1 MSGYLV
7 DTNVVS
13 ELVKRSPHPAVVNFL
28 SAQNDL
34 WLSAIVVEEL
44 ELGVR
49 LLPEGRRQDELKGW
63 LSKIMEDFGQR
74 VLPVGTPEAV
84 WAATLQ
90 ARAHREG
97 RVLELADALIAGTA
111 MTNNLSV
118 ATRNVVDF
126 DYLGVGVINPWE
138 TP

>member
-1 MSGYLV
+1 MSSYLV

-34 WLSAIVVEEL
+34 WLSVIVVEEL

-49 LLPEGRRQDELKGW
+49 LLPEGRRQDGLKGW
-63 LSKIMEDFGQR
+63 LSKMMEDFDQR

-126 DYLGVGVINPWE
+126 DSLGVGVINPWE

>member
-1 MSGYLV
+1 M
-7 DTNVVS
+7 
-13 ELVKRSPHPAVVNFL
+13 
-28 SAQNDL
+28 
-34 WLSAIVVEEL
+34 
-44 ELGVR
+44 R
-49 LLPEGRRQDELKGW
+49 LLPEGRRQDGLKGW
-63 LSKIMEDFGQR
+63 LSKIMEDFDQR
-74 VLPVGTPEAV
+74 VLPVETPEAV

-111 MTNNLSV
+111 MTKNLSV

>member
-49 LLPEGRRQDELKGW
+49 LLPEGRRRDGLKDW
-63 LSKIMEDFGQR
+63 LSKIMEDFDR
-74 VLPVGTPEAV
+74 RILPVETPEAV
-84 WAATLQ
+84 WAATLR

-111 MTNNLSV
+111 MTKNLPV
-118 ATRNVVDF
+118 ATRNIVDF
-126 DYLGVGVINPWE
+126 DYLGVAVINPWE
-138 TP
+138 SP

>member
-34 WLSAIVVEEL
+34 WLSVIVVEEL

-49 LLPEGRRQDELKGW
+49 LLPEGRRQDGLKGW
-63 LSKIMEDFGQR
+63 LSKIMEDFDQR
-74 VLPVGTPEAV
+74 VLPVETPEAV

-111 MTNNLSV
+111 MTKNLSV

>member
-13 ELVKRSPHPAVVNFL
+13 ELVKRSPHPAVVKFL

-49 LLPEGRRQDELKGW
+49 LLPEGRRRDGLKDW
-63 LSKIMEDFGQR
+63 LSKIMEDFDR
-74 VLPVGTPEAV
+74 RILPVETPEAV
-84 WAATLQ
+84 WAATLR

-111 MTNNLSV
+111 MTKNLPV
-118 ATRNVVDF
+118 ATRNIVDF
-126 DYLGVGVINPWE
+126 DYLGVDVINPWE
-138 TP
+138 SP

>member
-49 LLPEGRRQDELKGW
+49 LLPEGRRRDGLKDW
-63 LSKIMEDFGQR
+63 LSKIIEDFDQR

-84 WAATLQ
+84 WAATLR

-111 MTNNLSV
+111 VTKDLSI

-126 DYLGVGVINPWE
+126 DSLGITVINPWKFS
-138 TP
+138 